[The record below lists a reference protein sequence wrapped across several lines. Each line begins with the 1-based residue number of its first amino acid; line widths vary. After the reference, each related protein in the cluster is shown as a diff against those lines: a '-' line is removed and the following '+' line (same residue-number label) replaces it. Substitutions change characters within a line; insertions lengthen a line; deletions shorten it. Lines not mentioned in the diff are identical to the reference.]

1 LRKYLS
7 KDIWNQLKEKND
19 SYNFSFREAIF
30 SGIRNTDS
38 GIGVYAGSHN
48 SYTAF
53 APMFDKII
61 EDYHGHSKSDV
72 HQAENPNVGLNAP
85 DFPPEEAEM
94 IISTRIRVG
103 RNMDGFP
110 LGPGVTEQQ
119 RAEIESNAVTALNS
133 FEGELK
139 GNYYSLSSMTDS

>member
-1 LRKYLS
+1 
-7 KDIWNQLKEKND
+7 
-19 SYNFSFREAIF
+19 
-30 SGIRNTDS
+30 
-38 GIGVYAGSHN
+38 
-48 SYTAF
+48 
-53 APMFDKII
+53 
-61 EDYHGHSKSDV
+61 
-72 HQAENPNVGLNAP
+72 
-85 DFPPEEAEM
+85 M

-110 LGPGVTEQQ
+110 LSPGVTEQQ